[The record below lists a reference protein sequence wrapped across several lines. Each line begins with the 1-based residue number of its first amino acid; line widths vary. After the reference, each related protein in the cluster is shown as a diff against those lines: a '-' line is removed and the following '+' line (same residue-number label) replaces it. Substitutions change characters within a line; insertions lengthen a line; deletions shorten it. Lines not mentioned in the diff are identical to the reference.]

1 MCKYEKA
8 YCQYMS
14 GPTEDASTE
23 ALAIYLPAGDGY
35 VQYMFV
41 HSLISSKQCDVWR
54 LGPAFLCDGSFSRK
68 LRLTRERAEWEM
80 AIRLQDRPDFIGGAA
95 HGDEVGEEIICR
107 IDGSECSIR
116 SLTAL
121 TAFAQLELCVRS
133 VGFDPAAPTEQV
145 LRHYKRFV
153 VNSEQIRVEQRVEW
167 LTDVQLAQS
176 YMAMMPPLK
185 QVTDRYR
192 IGGAEYVPI
201 TCRSLSESGRF
212 DTLSLCGDS
221 AGLTFTMTVLQY
233 LSRKGE
239 NTCIITDNGG
249 DQYHK
254 MYFVLKHDGQASR
267 GDVWETVTR
276 YSIR

>member
-1 MCKYEKA
+1 MCKCEKA

-14 GPTEDASTE
+14 GPTEDAGTE
-23 ALAIYLPAGDGY
+23 ALAIYLPVGGGY

-41 HSLISSKQCDVWR
+41 HSVIPAKQCNVWR
-54 LGPAFLCDGSFSRK
+54 LGPAFLCDGSFTRRF
-68 LRLTRERAEWEM
+68 RLTRERAEWEM
-80 AIRLQDRPDFIGGAA
+80 ALRLKDRPDFIGGAA
-95 HGDEVGEEIICR
+95 HGDEVGDDVLCR
-107 IDGSECSIR
+107 IDGSECSIH

-121 TAFAQLELCVRS
+121 TAFTQLELCVRS

-153 VNSEQIRVEQRVEW
+153 IHSEQIRVEQRVEW
-167 LTDVQLAQS
+167 LTDVPLAQS

-185 QVTDRYR
+185 LVTDRYR
-192 IGGAEYVPI
+192 IGEEEFVPI
-201 TCRSLSESGRF
+201 VCRSLSESGCF
-212 DTLSLCGDS
+212 DTISLCGNM
-221 AGLTFTMTVLQY
+221 GLTFTMTVLQY
-233 LSRKGE
+233 LSRNGG

-267 GDVWETVTR
+267 GDIWETVTQ
-276 YSIR
+276 YSIC